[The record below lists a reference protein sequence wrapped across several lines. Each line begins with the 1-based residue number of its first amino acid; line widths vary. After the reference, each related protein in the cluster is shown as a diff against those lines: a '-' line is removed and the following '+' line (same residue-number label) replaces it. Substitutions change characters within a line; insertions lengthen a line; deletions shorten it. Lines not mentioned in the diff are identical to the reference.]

1 MAHGLKLKSFIFI
14 LGVVLLLLFMNFHCF
29 YNLCFPCQH
38 PKPVKPKRANSSGL
52 IKGISTVSL
61 CDVQKEA
68 AVPKCQAPGS
78 AADKLRLIRDIF
90 TSFGNEETV
99 TALFGHK
106 LKASNFEAWELP
118 TVVHYVWCG
127 NKFFRF
133 EDYLGVLSMVRVLR
147 PMKLIFHYDSLP
159 LEKDLYHTWFQEL
172 KQSLPY
178 LVLRRTNKTIACG
191 TMDAL
196 NYGLEQLAAS
206 PSGGVFFGERA
217 VLTYIPNL
225 WREENYLTYLMPGA
239 SHSEE
244 TIVFA
249 RYGLVQSGVSL
260 QDYKNNS
267 LKSSYECVN
276 IDQFNTM
283 VRNVTES
290 GALQQM
296 IDDVLPPCLAVTG
309 PLYPEHIITSK
320 TPFGRVARFLYYGK
334 SEPIQAKQ
342 SKDPK
347 DLIPLISHMIMLNP
361 AKDKPVVLTFSHYM
375 SILSALYLGGF
386 QRVYIH
392 GDTLPSG
399 EWWTRL
405 ANESVTFVYIEVVET
420 VFQQDVKVYAHQSDI
435 LRAIILLKY
444 GGAYQDKDAL
454 WSSPVPE
461 DVRRYPAVGCYDW
474 VNRGEW
480 PRSFNTGVFLS
491 KPGSTYLRQFLDSF
505 WYEWDSSWIFNGVLM
520 PYKVYERHPD
530 TLFIDTH
537 LQTICYVGVC
547 HPAWHDD
554 YMRSES
560 EASKPTRDFKQNETY
575 ALHYTHPKPDSILTS
590 FQAIQS
596 GTSILHELGKNVLRA
611 IIKSGKRHLVEGA
624 NLDKV

>member
-1 MAHGLKLKSFIFI
+1 MYLILEVHVITSQCILQSATVFFLYVRAHNIMPHVLKFRCFLFI
-14 LGVVLLLLFMNFHCF
+14 LGVVLMLLLMNFHSY
-29 YNLCFPCQH
+29 YNLRFPCQH
-38 PKPVKPKRANSSGL
+38 PKPQERKRADSSGV

-68 AVPKCQAPGS
+68 AVPKCQAAGS
-78 AADKLRLIRDIF
+78 AADKLRLMRDIL
-90 TSFGNEETV
+90 TSYGNEESA
-99 TALFGHK
+99 TALFGDK
-106 LKASNFEAWELP
+106 LKASNFEVWELP
-118 TVVHYVWCG
+118 TVAHYVWCG

-133 EDYLGVLSMVRVLR
+133 EDYLGVLSIVRVLK
-147 PMKLIFHYDSLP
+147 PMKLIFHCNSLP

-178 LVLRRTNKTIACG
+178 LVLRSTNKIIACG

-260 QDYKNNS
+260 QEYKNTS
-267 LKSSYECVN
+267 LKSFYECVN
-276 IDQFNTM
+276 VDQFNM
-283 VRNVTES
+283 VVRNVTES

-296 IDDVLPPCLAVTG
+296 IDDVLSPCLAVTG
-309 PLYPEHIITSK
+309 PLYPEHIVTSE

-334 SEPIQAKQ
+334 SEPIQVKQ
-342 SKDPK
+342 SKNPK
-347 DLIPLISHMIMLNP
+347 DLIPPLSHMIMLTP

-392 GDTLPSG
+392 GNTLPSG

-405 ANESVTFVYIEVVET
+405 ANESVTFVYCAVDFKSNILKHDIDIEDVET

-435 LRAIILLKY
+435 LRSIILLKY

-480 PRSFNTGVFLS
+480 PRSLNTGVFLS
-491 KPGSTYLRQFLDSF
+491 KPGSTFLRQFLDSF

-537 LQTICYVGVC
+537 LQ
-547 HPAWHDD
+547 
-554 YMRSES
+554 
-560 EASKPTRDFKQNETY
+560 
-575 ALHYTHPKPDSILTS
+575 
-590 FQAIQS
+590 
-596 GTSILHELGKNVLRA
+596 
-611 IIKSGKRHLVEGA
+611 
-624 NLDKV
+624 